1 MEINPY
7 KGGWPDVTKLLHKE
21 GVLTRYPAQHKAM
34 IEYDEGIDIVYTLKN
49 LPPKKFEQVADLLL
63 LAAVTEAKRYPMAK
77 YYFARLEVRLNRTEK
92 GKSKAGP
99 TRWYTAQ
106 KHDDPDVM
114 VYGEEALGY
123 SIPEGFK
130 KPFLLNKV
138 KEILSIPDSPSPG
151 AFVRKQ
157 KPYVVST
164 LIISMRAG
172 ANKVMDLPEVEDGP
186 L

>member
-1 MEINPY
+1 VEIRPY
-7 KGGWPDVTKLLHKE
+7 KGWPEVIRLLHKE
-21 GVLTRYPAQHKAM
+21 GVLTRYPAQQKAM
-34 IEYDEGIDIVYTLKN
+34 IEYDEGVDVVYYLKN

-63 LAAVTEAKRYPMAK
+63 LAAITEAKRYPDAK

-92 GKSKAGP
+92 GKTKAGP

-106 KHDDPDVM
+106 KHSDPDVM

-138 KEILSIPDSPSPG
+138 KEILGIPDSPSPG

-164 LIISMRAG
+164 LIVSMRAG
-172 ANKVMDLPEVEDGP
+172 AHKAVELPEVEDEP